1 MAHAVTKGGISF
13 SCIIPLFSLVFF
25 YTAIIFLSGKK
36 EEEDAMG
43 VRTAKGLLVACLVL
57 SIGFLI
63 GCAGMEYAP
72 NKGIAYYHSELP
84 AADRALAAAKAAG
97 KDKECPEAYK
107 YAEGM
112 KNKAYKTYWECRTKE
127 AIAQANEATAVAKGL
142 CPKLPLPEPVKVTAP
157 PPPPPMAAPTVSLMA
172 SPPSVDKG
180 KCADLTWSSTNAS
193 AVSIDQGIGS
203 VAASGSRQ
211 VCPPTTLQYT
221 VTAMGEGGTKTV
233 STTVDV
239 VPPAAPTPID
249 KLTIHVNFDYDKS
262 QIRKT
267 DVGELQKALAF
278 VKKYPGYKISVEG
291 HTDSRGTDKY
301 NQALSEKRA
310 EAVKKYL
317 LDNGAT
323 GGDKI
328 QAVGFGESKPI
339 ADNKTEKGM
348 FENRRVEILI
358 FSR

>member
-1 MAHAVTKGGISF
+1 MS
-13 SCIIPLFSLVFF
+13 
-25 YTAIIFLSGKK
+25 
-36 EEEDAMG
+36 
-43 VRTAKGLLVACLVL
+43 VRTPKGLFVVCLVI
-57 SIGFLI
+57 SIGFLS
-63 GCAGMEYAP
+63 GCAGMEYV
-72 NKGIAYYHSELP
+72 NKKGIAYYHSELP

-107 YAEGM
+107 YAEDM
-112 KNKAYKTYWECRTKE
+112 KNKAYKTYWECRTPE
-127 AIAQANEATAVAKGL
+127 AIAQAKEAATIAKGL
-142 CPKLPLPEPVKVTAP
+142 CPKLPLPEPMKVTAPPP
-157 PPPPPMAAPTVSLMA
+157 PPPPPMAAPTVSLNA

-221 VTAMGEGGTKTV
+221 VTAMGEGGTRTA
-233 STTVDV
+233 STTVNV
-239 VPPAAPTPID
+239 GPPPPPAAPTPID
-249 KLTIHVNFDYDKS
+249 KLTIHVNFDFDKS

-291 HTDSRGTDKY
+291 HTDSRGSDKY
-301 NQALSEKRA
+301 NQALSVRRA

-323 GGDKI
+323 DGDKI
-328 QAVGFGESKPI
+328 KAVGFGESRPI
-339 ADNKTEKGM
+339 ADNKTDKGK

>member
-1 MAHAVTKGGISF
+1 MS
-13 SCIIPLFSLVFF
+13 
-25 YTAIIFLSGKK
+25 
-36 EEEDAMG
+36 
-43 VRTAKGLLVACLVL
+43 VRTPKGLFVVCLVL
-57 SIGFLI
+57 SIGFLF

-72 NKGIAYYHSELP
+72 NKGIAFYHSELP

-107 YAEGM
+107 AAEDM
-112 KNKAYKTYWECRTKE
+112 RNKAYKTYWECRTEE
-127 AIAQANEATAVAKGL
+127 AIAQANEATAMAKRL
-142 CPKLPLPEPVKVTAP
+142 CPKLPLPEPVKVSAP

-172 SPPSVDKG
+172 TPPSVDKG
-180 KCADLTWSSTNAS
+180 LCADLTWSTTNAS

-203 VAASGSRQ
+203 VAAGGSRQ
-211 VCPPTTLQYT
+211 VCPPTTTQYT
-221 VTAMGEGGTKTV
+221 LTAMGEGGTRTA
-233 STTVDV
+233 STTVNV
-239 VPPAAPTPID
+239 GPPPPPAVPTPID
-249 KLTIHVNFDYDKS
+249 KLTIHVNFDFDKS
-262 QIRKT
+262 QVRKT

-301 NQALSEKRA
+301 NQALSVRRA

-323 GGDKI
+323 DGDKI
-328 QAVGFGESKPI
+328 KAVGFGESKPI
-339 ADNKTEKGM
+339 ADNKSEKGM

>member
-1 MAHAVTKGGISF
+1 
-13 SCIIPLFSLVFF
+13 
-25 YTAIIFLSGKK
+25 
-36 EEEDAMG
+36 
-43 VRTAKGLLVACLVL
+43 VL
-57 SIGFLI
+57 SIGFLF

-72 NKGIAYYHSELP
+72 NKGIAFYHSELP

-107 YAEGM
+107 YADDM
-112 KNKAYKTYWECRTKE
+112 RNKAYKTYWECRTKE
-127 AIAQANEATAVAKGL
+127 AIAQANEATAMAKRL
-142 CPKLPLPEPVKVTAP
+142 CPKLPLPEPVKVSA

-172 SPPSVDKG
+172 TPPSVDKG
-180 KCADLTWSSTNAS
+180 LCADLTWSTTNAS

-203 VAASGSRQ
+203 VAAGGSRQ
-211 VCPPTTLQYT
+211 VCPPTTTQYT
-221 VTAMGEGGTKTV
+221 LTAMGEGGTRTA
-233 STTVDV
+233 STTVNV
-239 VPPAAPTPID
+239 GPPPPPAVPVPID

-262 QIRKT
+262 QVRKT

-301 NQALSEKRA
+301 NQALSERRA
-310 EAVKKYL
+310 GAVKKYL

-323 GGDKI
+323 DGDKI
-328 QAVGFGESKPI
+328 NAVGFGESKPI
-339 ADNKTEKGM
+339 ADNKTQKGM

>member
-1 MAHAVTKGGISF
+1 MS
-13 SCIIPLFSLVFF
+13 
-25 YTAIIFLSGKK
+25 
-36 EEEDAMG
+36 
-43 VRTAKGLLVACLVL
+43 VRTAKGLLAVCLVL
-57 SIGFLI
+57 SIGFLF

-72 NKGIAYYHSELP
+72 NKGIAFYHSELP

-107 YAEGM
+107 YADDM
-112 KNKAYKTYWECRTKE
+112 RNKAYKTYWECRTKE
-127 AIAQANEATAVAKGL
+127 AIAQANEATAMAKRL
-142 CPKLPLPEPVKVTAP
+142 CPKLPLPEPVKVSA

-172 SPPSVDKG
+172 TPPSVDKG
-180 KCADLTWSSTNAS
+180 LCADLTWSTTNAS

-203 VAASGSRQ
+203 VAAGGSRQ
-211 VCPPTTLQYT
+211 VCPPTTTQYT
-221 VTAMGEGGTKTV
+221 LTAMGEGGTRTA
-233 STTVDV
+233 STTVNV
-239 VPPAAPTPID
+239 GPPPPPAVPVPID

-262 QIRKT
+262 QVRKT

-301 NQALSEKRA
+301 NQALSERRA
-310 EAVKKYL
+310 GAVKKYL

-323 GGDKI
+323 DGDKI
-328 QAVGFGESKPI
+328 NAVGFGESKPI
-339 ADNKTEKGM
+339 ADNKTQKGM

>member
-1 MAHAVTKGGISF
+1 
-13 SCIIPLFSLVFF
+13 
-25 YTAIIFLSGKK
+25 
-36 EEEDAMG
+36 
-43 VRTAKGLLVACLVL
+43 
-57 SIGFLI
+57 
-63 GCAGMEYAP
+63 MEYAP
-72 NKGIAYYHSELP
+72 NKGIAFYHSELP

-107 YAEGM
+107 YADDM
-112 KNKAYKTYWECRTKE
+112 RNKAYKTYWECRTKE
-127 AIAQANEATAVAKGL
+127 AIAQANEATAMAKRL
-142 CPKLPLPEPVKVTAP
+142 CPKLPLPEPVKVSA

-172 SPPSVDKG
+172 TPPSVDKG
-180 KCADLTWSSTNAS
+180 LCADLTWSTTNAS

-203 VAASGSRQ
+203 VAAGGSRQ
-211 VCPPTTLQYT
+211 VCPPTTTQYT
-221 VTAMGEGGTKTV
+221 LTAMGEGGTRTA
-233 STTVDV
+233 STTVNV
-239 VPPAAPTPID
+239 GPPPPPAVPVPID

-262 QIRKT
+262 QVRKT

-301 NQALSEKRA
+301 NQALSERRA
-310 EAVKKYL
+310 GAVKKYL

-323 GGDKI
+323 DGDKI
-328 QAVGFGESKPI
+328 NAVGFGESKPI
-339 ADNKTEKGM
+339 ADNKTQKGM

>member
-1 MAHAVTKGGISF
+1 MS
-13 SCIIPLFSLVFF
+13 
-25 YTAIIFLSGKK
+25 
-36 EEEDAMG
+36 
-43 VRTAKGLLVACLVL
+43 VRTAKGLLAVCLVL
-57 SIGFLI
+57 SIGFLF

-72 NKGIAYYHSELP
+72 NKGIAFYHSELP

-97 KDKECPEAYK
+97 TDKECPEAYK
-107 YAEGM
+107 YADDM
-112 KNKAYKTYWECRTKE
+112 RNKAYKTYWECRTKE
-127 AIAQANEATAVAKGL
+127 AIAQANEATAMAKRL
-142 CPKLPLPEPVKVTAP
+142 CPKLPLPEPVKVSA

-172 SPPSVDKG
+172 TPPSVDKG
-180 KCADLTWSSTNAS
+180 LCADLTWSTTNAS

-203 VAASGSRQ
+203 VAAGGSRQ
-211 VCPPTTLQYT
+211 VCPPTTTQYT
-221 VTAMGEGGTKTV
+221 LTAMGEGGTRTA
-233 STTVDV
+233 STTVNV
-239 VPPAAPTPID
+239 GPPPPPAVPVPID

-262 QIRKT
+262 QVRKT

-301 NQALSEKRA
+301 NQALSERRA
-310 EAVKKYL
+310 GAVKKYL

-323 GGDKI
+323 DGDKI
-328 QAVGFGESKPI
+328 NAVGFGESKPI
-339 ADNKTEKGM
+339 ADNKTQKGM

>member
-1 MAHAVTKGGISF
+1 MS
-13 SCIIPLFSLVFF
+13 
-25 YTAIIFLSGKK
+25 
-36 EEEDAMG
+36 
-43 VRTAKGLLVACLVL
+43 VRTPKGLFIVCLVI
-57 SIGFLI
+57 SIGFLF

-72 NKGIAYYHSELP
+72 NKGIAYYHSEFP

-107 YAEGM
+107 YAEDM

-127 AIAQANEATAVAKGL
+127 AIAQANEATAMANKL
-142 CPKLPLPEPVKVTAP
+142 CPKLPLPEPKKVTAP

-172 SPPSVDKG
+172 SPASVDKG
-180 KCADLTWSSTNAS
+180 KCADLSWTSTNAS
-193 AVSIDQGIGS
+193 TVSIDPAIGKVS
-203 VAASGSRQ
+203 EGGSRQ
-211 VCPPTTLQYT
+211 VCPDTTTQYT
-221 VTAMGEGGTKTV
+221 VTVMGEGGTKTA
-233 STTVDV
+233 STTVTV
-239 VPPAAPTPID
+239 NPPPAAPTPID

-262 QIRKT
+262 QIRKA

-291 HTDSRGTDKY
+291 HTDSRGSDKY
-301 NQALSEKRA
+301 NQALSERRA

-317 LDNGAT
+317 LDNGASD
-323 GGDKI
+323 GDKI
-328 QAVGFGESKPI
+328 KAVGFGESKPI
-339 ADNKTEKGM
+339 ADNKTDKGR

>member
-1 MAHAVTKGGISF
+1 
-13 SCIIPLFSLVFF
+13 
-25 YTAIIFLSGKK
+25 
-36 EEEDAMG
+36 
-43 VRTAKGLLVACLVL
+43 
-57 SIGFLI
+57 
-63 GCAGMEYAP
+63 MEYAP
-72 NKGIAYYHSELP
+72 NKGIAFYHSELP

-107 YAEGM
+107 YADDM
-112 KNKAYKTYWECRTKE
+112 RNKAYKTYWECRTKE
-127 AIAQANEATAVAKGL
+127 AIAQANEATAMAKRL
-142 CPKLPLPEPVKVTAP
+142 CPKLPLPEPVKVSA

-172 SPPSVDKG
+172 TPPSVDKG
-180 KCADLTWSSTNAS
+180 LCADLTWSTTNAS

-203 VAASGSRQ
+203 VAAGGSRQ
-211 VCPPTTLQYT
+211 VCPPTTTQYT
-221 VTAMGEGGTKTV
+221 LTAMGEGGTRTA
-233 STTVDV
+233 STTVNV
-239 VPPAAPTPID
+239 GPPPPPAVPVPID

-301 NQALSEKRA
+301 NQALSERRA
-310 EAVKKYL
+310 GAVKKYL

-323 GGDKI
+323 DGDKI
-328 QAVGFGESKPI
+328 NAVGFGESKPI
-339 ADNKTEKGM
+339 ADNKTQKGM

>member
-1 MAHAVTKGGISF
+1 MS
-13 SCIIPLFSLVFF
+13 
-25 YTAIIFLSGKK
+25 
-36 EEEDAMG
+36 
-43 VRTAKGLLVACLVL
+43 VRTPKGLFIVCLVI
-57 SIGFLI
+57 SIGFLF

-72 NKGIAYYHSELP
+72 NKGIAYYHSEFP

-107 YAEGM
+107 YAEDM

-127 AIAQANEATAVAKGL
+127 AIAQANEATAMAKGL
-142 CPKLPLPEPVKVTAP
+142 CPKLPLPEPAKVTAP

-172 SPPSVDKG
+172 SPASVDKG
-180 KCADLTWSSTNAS
+180 KCADLSWTSTNAS
-193 AVSIDQGIGS
+193 TVSIDPAIGKVS
-203 VAASGSRQ
+203 EGGSRQ
-211 VCPPTTLQYT
+211 VCPDTTTQYT
-221 VTAMGEGGTKTV
+221 VTVMGEGGTKTA
-233 STTVDV
+233 STTVTV
-239 VPPAAPTPID
+239 NPPPAAPTPID

-262 QIRKT
+262 QIRKA

-291 HTDSRGTDKY
+291 HTDSRGSDKY
-301 NQALSEKRA
+301 NQALSERRA

-317 LDNGAT
+317 LDNGASD
-323 GGDKI
+323 GDKI
-328 QAVGFGESKPI
+328 KAVGFGESKPI
-339 ADNKTEKGM
+339 ADNKTDKGR